1 MLVGPCNPIGC
12 PIHVVRH
19 KLNVNLR
26 AVLIPGEESRYDE
39 SLKPWVRS
47 SQLPGQARFQ
57 LNPTQ
62 QVWQLRHR
70 ACTISCTISQ
80 LYAPHIGAR
89 FPSPCSSLRLCSRH
103 LGRARRHG
111 RPGHHGAGST
121 GHGQVLIHLG
131 VLPPAHP
138 AQSEGAGLHLD
149 QQGMA
154 TSTLVHFGWFW
165 AILAGLS
172 DSRARVSTMRACSLT
187 NVLSPGRFL
196 CVLYCADFGLTFHQ
210 QGHRLA
216 HFKARGTATSSCF
229 GPFLAYFSAMHIAP
243 LTRRGTCPASHVVP
257 MLIGCP
263 C

>member
-1 MLVGPCNPIGC
+1 MPQVKRGVPGNRSVGGQLLGGHGADPGAHRQNLDQVQVHRARVGPLGHLPRPRSQEPVFLAWAWDLVQFPEQIYRCYVAPHTPCGLLYLVHILTGCWLARVIRLKIYIGC

-111 RPGHHGAGST
+111 RPGHHGAGSHT
-121 GHGQVLIHLG
+121 LL
-131 VLPPAHP
+131 
-138 AQSEGAGLHLD
+138 
-149 QQGMA
+149 
-154 TSTLVHFGWFW
+154 TS
-165 AILAGLS
+165 LALS
-172 DSRARVSTMRACSLT
+172 FFLSLS
-187 NVLSPGRFL
+187 LSL
-196 CVLYCADFGLTFHQ
+196 CTV
-210 QGHRLA
+210 
-216 HFKARGTATSSCF
+216 
-229 GPFLAYFSAMHIAP
+229 
-243 LTRRGTCPASHVVP
+243 
-257 MLIGCP
+257 
-263 C
+263 